1 MKFSEKNR
9 LCFCIAMALAYFYS
23 VCHIIAKNKILK
35 NCIIAGASLIAV
47 GVIGITVVYSGLWA
61 KLTSTEGSAF
71 VSKEMAAADNEALG
85 EDGADEVVQS
95 VDMVAQIT
103 PVSKAGKSNSTISKN
118 KDYSSFDKS
127 AWNLLLVNKQHPIP
141 EDYSYTLGSISGNM
155 KCDERIIEPLN
166 DMINAA
172 NEEGIYLKVCSPYRD
187 LNRQEYLFK
196 KKMKQYLNTGKS
208 FIDAY
213 REASSVVTV
222 PGASEHEIGLSLDIV
237 STSHQTLDE
246 KFGETDAGQWLM
258 NNAYKFGFIL
268 RYPKGKE
275 DITGIIYE
283 PWHYRYVGR
292 EAAEIIYEEK
302 ITLEEFIEKL

>member
-1 MKFSEKNR
+1 M
-9 LCFCIAMALAYFYS
+9 I
-23 VCHIIAKNKILK
+23 V
-35 NCIIAGASLIAV
+35 V

-155 KCDERIIEPLN
+155 KCDERIIKPLN

>member
-1 MKFSEKNR
+1 M
-9 LCFCIAMALAYFYS
+9 
-23 VCHIIAKNKILK
+23 
-35 NCIIAGASLIAV
+35 IAV

-61 KLTSTEGSAF
+61 KLTSHAGSAF

-103 PVSKAGKSNSTISKN
+103 PVSKAGKSNSMISKN

-155 KCDERIIEPLN
+155 KCDERIIKPLN